1 LAAVGVTVPER
12 EVPVPIV
19 YVSRFY
25 RLRDGETFLRTQNPG
40 SSESPAAASVLC
52 LLHLAGRRRNVLRTT
67 AVPVS
72 DRDLRMKL
80 RDPDTFDRACL
91 TVPEIR
97 PWVER
102 PSPSATVA
110 IMAGLTNR
118 IRHFTDGDGQPL
130 VLGLHAVGDTH
141 MCTNPAYGRGL
152 FPRPRPSRIARRRH
166 GGTRNERPEARHCL
180 RGAFHREAEPWFD
193 FAVQSDAMFFFDG
206 APENRTR
213 SCGHADRDAGTHSS
227 RPSDRQHG
235 PAGLVRT
242 YNLLV
247 GPEPSS
253 AIPKS

>member
-1 LAAVGVTVPER
+1 
-12 EVPVPIV
+12 V

-25 RLRDGETFLRTQNPG
+25 RLRDGETFPPHTEPG
-40 SSESPAAASVLC
+40 ILGIPSGCLGFFAYFTWPADDGTFSV
-52 LLHLAGRRRNVLRTT
+52 TT

-102 PSPSATVA
+102 SEPISDVA

-166 GGTRNERPEARHCL
+166 GGTRNERPE
-180 RGAFHREAEPWFD
+180 RGIAYEAAFHR
-193 FAVQSDAMFFFDG
+193 
-206 APENRTR
+206 
-213 SCGHADRDAGTHSS
+213 
-227 RPSDRQHG
+227 RPSHG
-235 PAGLVRT
+235 ST
-242 YNLLV
+242 S
-247 GPEPSS
+247 PSS
-253 AIPKS
+253 PTPCSSSTGRPRSNPVMRPC